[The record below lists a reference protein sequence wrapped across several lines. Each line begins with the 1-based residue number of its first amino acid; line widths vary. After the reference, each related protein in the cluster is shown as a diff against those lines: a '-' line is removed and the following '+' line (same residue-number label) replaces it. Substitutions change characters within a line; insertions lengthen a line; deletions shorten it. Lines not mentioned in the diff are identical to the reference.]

1 MSGPLQF
8 VPRLIADE
16 RFESVGVFDVDNDG
30 HLDIVSGAYWYPGP
44 DFDRKCPI
52 APPRPHGEYF
62 DDFST
67 IAIDVNGDGYLDVVT
82 GGWFGRELRWLEN
95 PEGSRETEWR
105 EHRIAECGSIETTR
119 AWDVDEDGEVEI
131 VPNTPNDPQRVFKLR
146 RDANGTPLGAFD
158 EFLLSSK
165 PSGHVLGFGDVDGDG
180 HGEVVLCD
188 GWLKAPGDRLSGEWE
203 FVSGPELSLASIPIL
218 VVDIDGDGS
227 NELIVGQAHDYGLD
241 WWKRGADSRDWTRHP
256 IDPFNSQYH
265 DLVWADIDG
274 DGESELI
281 TGKRYRAHN
290 GRDPGE
296 YDPYGIYYFKW
307 TGESFA
313 KQIVCYGESR
323 STTGTGIS
331 FAVAD
336 LDNDGALDIIAAGKD
351 GLYLLDNVGPARSLD
366 RA

>member
-1 MSGPLQF
+1 
-8 VPRLIADE
+8 
-16 RFESVGVFDVDNDG
+16 VFDVDNDG

-44 DFDRKCPI
+44 DFDHKCPI
-52 APPRPHGEYF
+52 APARPHGEYF

-67 IAIDVNGDGYLDVVT
+67 IALDVNGDGYLDVIT
-82 GGWFGRELRWLEN
+82 GGWFGKELRWLEN
-95 PEGSRETEWR
+95 PEGSREREWQ
-105 EHRIAECGSIETTR
+105 EHTVATCGSIETTR
-119 AWDVDEDGEVEI
+119 AWDIDGDGELEI
-131 VPNTPNDPQRVFKLR
+131 VPNTPNDPQRAYKLV
-146 RDANGTPLGAFD
+146 RDAQGQPTGQFA

-165 PSGHVLGFGDVDGDG
+165 VSGHGLGFGDVDGDG
-180 HGEVVLCD
+180 RGELVLCD
-188 GWLKAPGDRLSGEWE
+188 GWLKPPTNPLDEEWE
-203 FVSGPELSLASIPIL
+203 FVPGPDLALASIPIL
-218 VVDIDGDGS
+218 VVDVDGDGA
-227 NELIVGQAHDYGLD
+227 NELIVGHAHDFGLD
-241 WWKRGADSRDWTRHP
+241 WWKRTGAGAGDWTRHP

-307 TGESFA
+307 TGEGFA
-313 KQIVCYGESR
+313 KQIVCFGEAR

-336 LDNDGALDIIAAGKD
+336 LDSSGRLDVIAAGKD
-351 GLYLLDNVGPARSLD
+351 GLYLFENLGPARSMEPSPTP
-366 RA
+366 APH